1 MRYPPWVLLLPFV
14 VTALYLNYWMWDLP
28 DIALGLPANLLYH
41 VVLSLALIPLM
52 LAVVRRAWPRYLDE
66 D

>member
-1 MRYPPWVLLLPFV
+1 MRYPPWVLALPLV
-14 VTALYLNYWMWDLP
+14 LTAVYLNYWMWDVP
-28 DIALGLPANLLYH
+28 DILLGLPANLLYH

-52 LAVVRRAWPRYLDE
+52 LTVVRRAWPSYLDE